1 MDNLSTS
8 LTDARENRPAGLYS
22 LHAND
27 LSTILT
33 RELINV
39 TLTRDISSRI
49 GNTIPLI
56 RIDRLLPSLYAFRLF
71 TGIFRILCGVVIY
84 D

>member
-8 LTDARENRPAGLYS
+8 LTDARENRPS
-22 LHAND
+22 LVFTASMLTH

-39 TLTRDISSRI
+39 TLTSDISSRI
-49 GNTIPLI
+49 ADTIPLI
-56 RIDRLLPSLYAFRLF
+56 RNRSILALVELYAFRMR
-71 TGIFRILCGVVIY
+71 IFRV
-84 D
+84 